1 MPYLENLSPG
11 RSDEGRGEVA
21 ECVVECEASLMFPVG
36 PQVERNSRDV
46 QISCLTSLA
55 THMLTW
61 LLEERKEILEYDG
74 KEEQELNN

>member
-1 MPYLENLSPG
+1 
-11 RSDEGRGEVA
+11 
-21 ECVVECEASLMFPVG
+21 MFPVG

-74 KEEQELNN
+74 EEEEELNN